1 MSAQA
6 PQPGASLV
14 VPNYQ
19 GAALLRQNVP
29 TLLRAVE
36 AFDGPA
42 EVVVVDDGSSDDSLR
57 VLREELPAVRAVAHE
72 RNQGFGA
79 ACLSG
84 ARAATQPIVVLLN
97 SDVVVE
103 PDFLAPLLRPFARD
117 PQVFSVSPLILDR
130 DGRPSKVTVNLP
142 RVRRGELKWDG
153 VDPEDLLRLGRL
165 APEAPL
171 EVPSLFGLGGAVAVD
186 RARFLELGGFDP
198 LLRPFYHE
206 DVDLGLCAWRRG
218 WKVLVEPRSRVTHQD
233 GGTINRHFAPFRV
246 KVARRRH
253 RILVSWKHAEGAW
266 RRAHRRGLLWRALTR
281 WLKLDLRF
289 YAALSS
295 AWGRRAEARAAHA
308 RELAATRAR
317 LEDEVFPAI
326 RAAWPPA
333 ALQAGG

>member
-1 MSAQA
+1 VI
-6 PQPGASLV
+6 GASLV

-19 GAALLRQNVP
+19 GAALLRRNIP

-36 AFDGPA
+36 AHPGPA
-42 EVVVVDDGSSDDSLR
+42 EVVVVDDGSRDDSLR
-57 VLREELPAVRAVAHE
+57 VLREELPAARVVVHE

-79 ACLSG
+79 ACKTG
-84 ARAATQPIVVLLN
+84 VEAAAHPVVVLLN
-97 SDVVVE
+97 SDVTVE
-103 PDFLAPLLRPFARD
+103 PGFLAPLLGPFERD
-117 PQVFSVSPLILDR
+117 PAVFSVSPLILDR
-130 DGRPSKVTVNLP
+130 EGRPSKVTVNLP

-153 VDPEDLLRLGRL
+153 VDPEDLLRLSRL
-165 APEAPL
+165 DPAVPL
-171 EVPSLFGLGGAVAVD
+171 EIPSLFGLGGAVAVS
-186 RARFLELGGFDP
+186 RARFLALGGFDP

-218 WKVLVEPRSRVTHQD
+218 WRVLVEPRSRVTHED

-253 RILVSWKHAEGAW
+253 RLLVGWKHAEGAW
-266 RRAHRRGLLWRALTR
+266 RRAMWRGLAWRVLTR
-281 WLKLDLRF
+281 WLRLDLRF
-289 YAALSS
+289 YAAAWS

-308 RELAATRAR
+308 REVAATRAR

-333 ALQAGG
+333 ALQG